1 MEARSR
7 EVAHNVALRG
17 EATIFQT
24 LRARLTGVSV
34 AIATLSLIVLS
45 LVAFLVV
52 RANMLQAL
60 DERIGGVTQLHAAD
74 LAQWVKDNQRVTG
87 SLKAAIA
94 LPDPIP
100 ALLAAKQAGG
110 FDDAYFV
117 HADKRNVFAHPMPE
131 GYDGTARPWYKQAEQ
146 EGKATLTPAYVDA
159 STGKLTISFVEPVL
173 SGGKTVAV
181 VGSDVHLDTVVSKV
195 NNIHPTGKSFAF
207 LVDGQSNILAHA
219 NPALLLKPVK
229 ELDPAL
235 DAGLL
240 TGLAGT
246 AGHALVRLAGQDHLL
261 YAAKVPGTP
270 WILAVAAERSDALSA
285 LDRLGQV
292 AMTSTVLCVIAA
304 ALVMAAVVRR
314 MLGRLVAVRDA
325 LQDIASG
332 EGDLTRRMNA
342 EGHDE
347 LAQIG
352 QSFNAFTD
360 KIASV
365 LQRIRDASESV
376 RLATSEIASGNNDLS
391 SRTEQQASSLEET
404 ASAMEQLTATVQQ
417 NAANARQANELAA
430 SASQVAGQGGRVM
443 EQVVQTMGGID
454 AASRKIVD
462 IIQVIDGIA
471 FQTNILALNA
481 AVEAARA
488 GEQGR
493 GFAVVAGEV
502 RSLAQRAA
510 SAAKEIKGLIDDS
523 VTQVDAGSRLVKDA
537 GATMEQVEQS
547 IRRVTSIVNEI
558 SNASQEQSTGI
569 AEVGGAVS
577 QMDQATQ
584 QNAAL
589 VEQAAAAAHAL
600 QQQAHDLAE
609 VVAGFKLP
617 PTGTQRLLN

>member
-1 MEARSR
+1 M
-7 EVAHNVALRG
+7 
-17 EATIFQT
+17 
-24 LRARLTGVSV
+24 
-34 AIATLSLIVLS
+34 
-45 LVAFLVV
+45 
-52 RANMLQAL
+52 
-60 DERIGGVTQLHAAD
+60 
-74 LAQWVKDNQRVTG
+74 
-87 SLKAAIA
+87 
-94 LPDPIP
+94 
-100 ALLAAKQAGG
+100 
-110 FDDAYFV
+110 
-117 HADKRNVFAHPMPE
+117 
-131 GYDGTARPWYKQAEQ
+131 
-146 EGKATLTPAYVDA
+146 
-159 STGKLTISFVEPVL
+159 
-173 SGGKTVAV
+173 
-181 VGSDVHLDTVVSKV
+181 
-195 NNIHPTGKSFAF
+195 
-207 LVDGQSNILAHA
+207 
-219 NPALLLKPVK
+219 
-229 ELDPAL
+229 
-235 DAGLL
+235 
-240 TGLAGT
+240 
-246 AGHALVRLAGQDHLL
+246 
-261 YAAKVPGTP
+261 PGTP

-352 QSFNAFTD
+352 QSFNAYTD
-360 KIASV
+360 KIVSV
-365 LQRIRDASESV
+365 LQRIHDASESV